1 MSSCDICLY
10 FLQLSRFVPFR
21 SSLWLVMG
29 LEIKQE
35 GLESLLVGVLI
46 CSLAKVSTMP
56 GTTDI
61 DSPGQI
67 RLLHQLI
74 QRDGEKHQFVLLL
87 FLLKSSHD
95 LPLNPFAVDRMFRE
109 DYQELIVQANRLINI
124 VPKILTDL
132 QVLRSKPTTHA
143 VPLQVSIQPF
153 SKVLALPTIPNK
165 AGVRPDR

>member
-1 MSSCDICLY
+1 M
-10 FLQLSRFVPFR
+10 FR

-29 LEIKQE
+29 LKIKQQA
-35 GLESLLVGVLI
+35 LESLLVGVLI
-46 CSLAKVSTMP
+46 FPPAKGFNMT

-61 DSPGQI
+61 DGPGQI

-95 LPLNPFAVDRMFRE
+95 FSLNPFAVDRMFRE
-109 DYQELIVQANRLINI
+109 DYQELIVQANRLINTM
-124 VPKILTDL
+124 PKILTDL

-143 VPLQVSIQPF
+143 VALQVSIQPF
-153 SKVLALPTIPNK
+153 SKVLVLASIVTVDNWIAPLTAPPN
-165 AGVRPDR
+165 